1 MSEFL
6 RVFQDI
12 IYLLMHCTVSCKNL
26 NGISVEALLEN
37 TVLETVNGSN

>member
-12 IYLLMHCTVSCKNL
+12 IYLLMHSTVSCKNL